1 MEGVSNVHRLPLLT
15 SWDRL
20 LLKAFG
26 KARIQRKQIK
36 RIADQVWG
44 MGRSGKASWRRRWAS

>member
-44 MGRSGKASWRRRWAS
+44 MGRSGKASWRR

>member
-26 KARIQRKQIK
+26 KARIQGKQIK
-36 RIADQVWG
+36 RIADRVWG
-44 MGRSGKASWRRRWAS
+44 MGRSGKASWRR